1 MYIFYKAHSMK
12 ILDLL
17 QERINFLLF
26 SLGVNTL
33 IHMCHLVKWMVDY
46 SLIFLLG
53 SLLTL
58 TGAGI
63 CTYWYIF
70 WKQNYHNDLITNGPY
85 SFVRHPFY
93 TGFMM
98 IALGLTLSLP
108 IYETKLLAIFT
119 FAVMF
124 VYVPKEE
131 EQLLK
136 QYQIKYKE
144 YMKKV
149 RWKFIPFFY
158 WLNCVHS
165 FFSKIR
171 LT

>member
-1 MYIFYKAHSMK
+1 
-12 ILDLL
+12 
-17 QERINFLLF
+17 
-26 SLGVNTL
+26 
-33 IHMCHLVKWMVDY
+33 MCHLVKPMVDY
-46 SLIFLLG
+46 SLLFLLG

-98 IALGLTLSLP
+98 RALGLTLTLP

-119 FAVMF
+119 FAVMVVF
-124 VYVPKEE
+124 VHKEE
-131 EQLLK
+131 EQLIK
-136 QYQIKYKE
+136 QYKKKYKE

-149 RWKFIPFFY
+149 RWKFIPCFY
-158 WLNCVHS
+158 
-165 FFSKIR
+165 
-171 LT
+171 